1 MVLLKFKYNDI
12 VKWQGEVGV
21 IKDSRIHNDTI
32 QYLIQL
38 IDRTEVWTGDK
49 HIMRYTPKYVAK
61 IGDKVSYYDK
71 DGFKYGIVIDISL
84 DYDWEYLVETMNRER
99 YWKSVGE
106 VHVYKS

>member
-1 MVLLKFKYNDI
+1 MKFKYNDI

-21 IKDSRIHNDTI
+21 IKDSRIHNNIT
-32 QYLIQL
+32 QYLIKL
-38 IDRTEVWTGDK
+38 IDRTEVWTGDM

-71 DGFKYGIVIDISL
+71 DGFKHGIVVDVKL
-84 DYDWEYLVETMNRER
+84 DYDWEYLVEAMNKER

-106 VHVYKS
+106 VNVCKSE